1 MTQGR
6 YSVDGTSSS
15 THGYTEGGYIYPGN
29 SYPNI
34 LDKFSFASD
43 GNASDVGDMTI
54 SKSARGGVS
63 SMTHGYHTG
72 GSPGIDTIDRYP
84 FAVDENAT
92 DVGNLSTP
100 TVNQACNE
108 G

>member
-1 MTQGR
+1 
-6 YSVDGTSSS
+6 
-15 THGYTEGGYIYPGN
+15 
-29 SYPNI
+29 
-34 LDKFSFASD
+34 
-43 GNASDVGDMTI
+43 
-54 SKSARGGVS
+54 
-63 SMTHGYHTG
+63 MTHGYHTG

-100 TVNQACNE
+100 TVNQAGNE